1 VLGGFLC
8 ERLGYRLTTLLG
20 MALTTAMFVL
30 MGGWSASALGPGLR
44 LSDVVLVGC
53 GLGFGLA
60 IAPINAA
67 ILGAV
72 AAASHGLAAALVVV
86 ARMVGMLVGI
96 SLLTAI
102 GLHRYYQEASTIPPA
117 ATLCPAHPLSCAAY
131 NTLAQQALL
140 DELRTIFLAAAVCT
154 GAAGAIGVAM
164 LRRRRGRD
172 PGAMAAAL
180 GA

>member
-1 VLGGFLC
+1 VGALLGGLLC

-20 MALTTAMFVL
+20 MSVATGMFVL
-30 MGGWSASALGPGLR
+30 MGTWTAAAVGPGFR
-44 LSDVVLVGC
+44 SSDPVLVAC

-72 AAASHGLAAALVVV
+72 AEVRHGLAAALVVV

-102 GLHRYYQEASTIPPA
+102 GLHQYDAEVIHIPPCPGGALECPAYNA
-117 ATLCPAHPLSCAAY
+117 ATQH
-131 NTLAQQALL
+131 ALI
-140 DELRTIFLAAAVCT
+140 DELHLIFLAAAVCT
-154 GAAGAIGVAM
+154 GVAGVLGALT
-164 LRRRRGRD
+164 LRRHRERAAR
-172 PGAMAAAL
+172 ALEAAL